1 MKFDI
6 WEKMKYM
13 NLRKIIAQLL
23 IMLSFVPAIHAADFQ
38 KIQLKGPKNGSEQF
52 SGTLYGPI
60 DSLDTLWQISK
71 RYRQN
76 EALSIYQVMQA
87 IYELNP
93 DAFEQQNINLLKNG
107 SILKLPNERYISR
120 VSNQQA
126 KMKSEQDSQNLQTEI
141 SSSQATNSLKNI
153 NNPQQIAVNTSTLE
167 QTKKSIEQKLGAI
180 DEAQNRQFT
189 EIRNQFAESINSV
202 QSILNENEKL
212 FERLDK
218 VNVVID
224 EIRVQEQQKSLQ
236 MAQMGESINQLLE
249 ISRQEDIE
257 RAAKIAEEDSS
268 WFNNPVALIL
278 MFTLPVLLVLC
289 TLVYWV
295 IKHKKNG
302 VVKLAEDDENHFSLD
317 PLTTEMDD
325 LSDALSAELLREGG
339 DELNDDNLFNVDDVL
354 AEELV
359 NSLDDSL
366 KDGKDNSFIDDSK
379 NVNNLGDDTF
389 EEELRLV
396 TEVEEQDDLD
406 SLFDE
411 DDDLSDEV
419 QDSDDDFDLDDL
431 LTKGDEQQAGKEVV
445 EEESEE
451 DGSLLVSVESD
462 DETTTEA
469 VVDDEDKPEI
479 NIDELFNE
487 SVDGFVKTPLE
498 DDSDD
503 VDEDVLQNF
512 DKEIVSQNEVL
523 DSVTDSLINELEQVE
538 QTRSMKPED
547 AQFLSDAEKNGET
560 EQVDED
566 KDLAESNQ
574 TQDEAE
580 KPVDPDPLEYELE
593 ERVEEA
599 TDEEGNLAELEQT
612 QVESEEPV
620 DLDPL
625 EDGSEE
631 LLESRPV
638 DEEKDLAETESA
650 QDKADESEPTDG
662 VEEPAGLE
670 LSEDAAEEL
679 LESGSVEEKDLSKT
693 ELAQDEAQES
703 ADSEP
708 TQDEAEKSVESEPTQ
723 NEAEG
728 SVESEPTQ
736 DEAEESVESEPK
748 DSVEEPADPEPLEDT
763 AEELLKSDS
772 LNEDEDEDLTYPDLD
787 TPSSKDSTL
796 DEDQLEK
803 ALEDFEKEELDEVLE
818 DLTSNEPASINS
830 LDELE
835 FSADNFVTKVQSSE
849 QASPTQPTLNDISDA
864 ESIDDFDDSELD
876 SAFDEDFDKLDDLPG
891 LEDWL
896 DGDEEKP
903 NDDQADDNKVK
914 GMIEELDELSFDE
927 MLKSIDLD
935 NDILVAKE
943 DDTGMDIAA
952 LLDET
957 SQSEDIDADEEDFLD
972 VDALLNESVDAE
984 SDDEINKALDLD
996 VSLEPFVT
1004 EQDNLNMIDVD
1015 ADEGLGAKLDLA
1027 HAYIEIGD
1035 EESAKELLDEI
1046 FKKGNLEQI
1055 AEAKIILDKLE

>member
-708 TQDEAEKSVESEPTQ
+708 TQDEAE
-723 NEAEG
+723 
-728 SVESEPTQ
+728 
-736 DEAEESVESEPK
+736 ESVESEPK

>member
-6 WEKMKYM
+6 WKKMKYM

-38 KIQLKGPKNGSEQF
+38 QIQLKGPKNGSEQF

-93 DAFEQQNINLLKNG
+93 DAFEQKNINLLKNG
-107 SILKLPNERYISR
+107 SILKMPNERYISR

-141 SSSQATNSLKNI
+141 SSSQATNSLKNT
-153 NNPQQIAVNTSTLE
+153 NNSQQTAVNTSTLE

-218 VNVVID
+218 VNVVIN
-224 EIRVQEQQKSLQ
+224 EMRVQEQQKSLQ

-249 ISRQEDIE
+249 MSRQEDIK

-379 NVNNLGDDTF
+379 NVNNMGDDTF

-431 LTKGDEQQAGKEVV
+431 LTKEDEQQAGKEVV

-512 DKEIVSQNEVL
+512 DKEIVSQNEAL

-566 KDLAESNQ
+566 KDLAEPNQ

-599 TDEEGNLAELEQT
+599 TDEEENLAELEQT
-612 QVESEEPV
+612 QAESEEPV

-638 DEEKDLAETESA
+638 DEEKGLAETESA

-670 LSEDAAEEL
+670 LSEYAAEEL
-679 LESGSVEEKDLSKT
+679 LESGSVEEKDLAKT
-693 ELAQDEAQES
+693 VLAQDEAQE
-703 ADSEP
+703 
-708 TQDEAEKSVESEPTQ
+708 
-723 NEAEG
+723 

-736 DEAEESVESEPK
+736 DEVEGSVESEPT
-748 DSVEEPADPEPLEDT
+748 DSVEEPADPEPLEDA

-772 LNEDEDEDLTYPDLD
+772 LNENEDLTYPDLD

>member
-76 EALSIYQVMQA
+76 EAMSIYQVMQA

-708 TQDEAEKSVESEPTQ
+708 TQDEAE
-723 NEAEG
+723 
-728 SVESEPTQ
+728 
-736 DEAEESVESEPK
+736 ESVESEPK